1 MNHFKDNSRFS
12 SLIETSS
19 NDTKTIFG
27 KQNKPK
33 TNKNNELDS
42 KKEESNPIIEE
53 KQKNN
58 ELNTFKNDKPVF
70 QRDNKPRRPYNRDG
84 EREREFYEKQEKMRL
99 VEEIKKKEEEKLAAL
114 NMDNFPEL
122 VINSKKSMI
131 VENTSNFLEK
141 LKTNAKTD
149 SSNKHVVKSGW
160 TELSRDEISNTT
172 IMSSG
177 VMKNEQPYIKTPE
190 DLAYEILDHLAYLHE
205 KRNNEYIQSWGQDEW
220 DNMFLFPNYD
230 YHYFEKLDEI
240 YEKNNPEFNEDDE
253 YGYYEEEDDEYWK
266 RY

>member
-19 NDTKTIFG
+19 NDTKRIFG

-33 TNKNNELDS
+33 TNKNNELDI

-70 QRDNKPRRPYNRDG
+70 QRDNNPRRPYNRDR
-84 EREREFYEKQEKMRL
+84 EREREFYEKQEKNRI

-122 VINSKKSMI
+122 VMNSKKIMI

-141 LKTNAKTD
+141 LKTNAQVD
-149 SSNKHVVKSGW
+149 SSNKHVVKPGW
-160 TELSRDEISNTT
+160 VELCRDEISNTT
-172 IMSSG
+172 IITSG
-177 VMKNEQPYIKTPE
+177 VMKTEQPYIKTPQ

-240 YEKNNPEFNEDDE
+240 YEKNNPEFNEDYE